1 MKYIFYLL
9 ILLTLNFSKTNA
21 VESYVVAKVNNR
33 IVTNLDINLEYRYLT
48 ALNKDLKNVE
58 KKRVMMLAKESII
71 REKIKETELL
81 KYFNLE
87 IENKYMQRILKNFY
101 SKLGIKNE
109 KEFKNYLSDNDLLFE
124 DVYKKIKIE
133 AAWNDLIFN
142 RFSKKIVIDEEK
154 IKQKVKKQISNKKKQ
169 NVYLLSEIMFV
180 AKNSE
185 EIKNVYKKI
194 MTSINEIGFKNTAN
208 LYSLSDSAKLGGQV
222 GWIEENQLTNI
233 IKDEVKNLK
242 IGDYTKPITIP
253 GGLLILNLDNKK
265 TKKEKVNFE
274 KELNKQINY
283 EKNLQLDQFSKIY
296 YKKITKNSTISE
308 N

>member
-87 IENKYMQRILKNFY
+87 IESKYMQRILKNFY

>member
-142 RFSKKIVIDEEK
+142 KFSKKIVIDEEK

-222 GWIEENQLTNI
+222 GWIEENQLTNV

>member
-194 MTSINEIGFKNTAN
+194 ITSINEIGFKNTAN